1 MYHKQKAR
9 SQFVLGPLRGWHA
22 FLAFPI
28 LREGGFGLLGDFVLL
43 CGPSLKEDAPS
54 VKETRLSI
62 CAFMIEFAGKINSI
76 LGFSVKLG
84 LRFFS
89 EPEAGAA
96 VSQEHSL
103 GHERVTY

>member
-1 MYHKQKAR
+1 MPITISKKLW
-9 SQFVLGPLRGWHA
+9 SQFILGPLRGCCA
-22 FLAFPI
+22 SLSFPI
-28 LREGGFGLLGDFVLL
+28 LQEGGLGLLL

-62 CAFMIEFAGKINSI
+62 CAFIIEFASKINSI

-96 VSQEHSL
+96 VSQEHIW
-103 GHERVTY
+103 GMNE